1 MPAAREKEVE
11 RDRIRP
17 QRCRR
22 DYAASECAMPSAH
35 RVEGR
40 ADRAHLALARLVGL
54 LLRGGRG
61 RGFGGRLG
69 SGAGNGV
76 RGRAAGVGLDRFAL
90 CVEARLR
97 QLLGP
102 LLGDDDIAALH
113 GLVGTLS
120 LALTQRVG
128 PGLAGRTA
136 LAGGIVLLAVAERVG
151 QFGIGSAA
159 GRDRACDVLA
169 GIAMAVEGDL
179 GGRAEAPAQLFVV
192 GELARDGR
200 IGDREV
206 IAVAGSHAQRSV
218 GAGERRIGR
227 LRDTAPAEQ
236 VLEEA
241 ARSAVGI
248 LAILR
253 AAIVLSKGHQDAAAL
268 SLAFAAVALQ
278 PLDLGQVAVEV
289 RPHLLDLVV
298 ERTALRRLAAEQR
311 EKAAALAAQA
321 LRLLT
326 ETVEL
331 GLLLRRGVLVALDL
345 VRPGGIDPDATIE
358 GGELAFEPQAGLAA
372 SGILPGIL
380 GCGRRHAQN
389 EDGQSDAQSA
399 QRIRD
404 ACHSHKLEPDPQLT
418 LDDGSGGMVTKVWKP
433 WLVPAPRDGFS
444 RPRRRDAAPVH
455 QRAALRAMMASPLSS
470 AAQPEAEFNPSARD
484 RTLTFQL
491 MVTYEL

>member
-1 MPAAREKEVE
+1 MCPVAASPRRPADEVAHDVLPSCFVWRQPSPPCTGLSRAHVAANARRAAAVMPAAREKEVE
-11 RDRIRP
+11 RGRIRP

-22 DYAASECAMPSAH
+22 DYAASECAMPSAY

-61 RGFGGRLG
+61 RGFGGGLG

-76 RGRAAGVGLDRFAL
+76 RGGAAGVGLDRFAL
-90 CVEARLR
+90 RVEARLR

-113 GLVGTLS
+113 GLVGTLP
-120 LALTQRVG
+120 LALAQRVG
-128 PGLAGRTA
+128 PGLAGCTA
-136 LAGGIVLLAVAERVG
+136 LTGGIVLLAVAERVG
-151 QFGIGSAA
+151 QFGVGSAA
-159 GRDRACDVLA
+159 GRHRACDVLT

-179 GGRAEAPAQLFVV
+179 GGRAQAPAQLLVV

-206 IAVAGSHAQRSV
+206 ISVAGSHAQRSV
-218 GAGERRIGR
+218 GAGERCVGR
-227 LRDTAPAEQ
+227 LRDAAAAEQ

-253 AAIVLSKGHQDAAAL
+253 AAIVLPEGHQDAAAL
-268 SLAFAAVALQ
+268 SLALAAVALQ
-278 PLDLGQVAVEV
+278 PLDLGQGAVEV

-311 EKAAALAAQA
+311 EKAGALATQA
-321 LRLLT
+321 LRLLA

-331 GLLLRRGVLVALDL
+331 GLLLCRGVLVALDL

-372 SGILPGIL
+372 SGIL

-399 QRIRD
+399 QRIR
-404 ACHSHKLEPDPQLT
+404 
-418 LDDGSGGMVTKVWKP
+418 
-433 WLVPAPRDGFS
+433 
-444 RPRRRDAAPVH
+444 
-455 QRAALRAMMASPLSS
+455 
-470 AAQPEAEFNPSARD
+470 
-484 RTLTFQL
+484 
-491 MVTYEL
+491 

>member
-1 MPAAREKEVE
+1 MRVVAASPRRSADEVAHDVLPSCFVWRQPSPPCTGLSRAHVAANARRATAVMPAAGEKKVE
-11 RDRIRP
+11 RGPDQAASP
-17 QRCRR
+17 R
-22 DYAASECAMPSAH
+22 DYAASEGAMPSAY

-61 RGFGGRLG
+61 FGSGRG

-90 CVEARLR
+90 RIEARLR

-128 PGLAGRTA
+128 PGLAGCTA
-136 LAGGIVLLAVAERVG
+136 LTGGIVLLAVAERVG
-151 QFGIGSAA
+151 QFGVGSAA
-159 GRDRACDVLA
+159 GRHRACDVLT

-179 GGRAEAPAQLFVV
+179 GGRAQAPAQLLVV

-206 IAVAGSHAQRSV
+206 ISVAGSHAQRSV
-218 GAGERRIGR
+218 GAGERCVGR
-227 LRDTAPAEQ
+227 LRDAAAAEQ

-253 AAIVLSKGHQDAAAL
+253 AAIVLPEGHQDAAAL
-268 SLAFAAVALQ
+268 SLALAAVALQ
-278 PLDLGQVAVEV
+278 PLDFGQGAVEV
-289 RPHLLDLVV
+289 SPHLLDLIV

-311 EKAAALAAQA
+311 EKAGALATQA
-321 LRLLT
+321 LRLLA

-331 GLLLRRGVLVALDL
+331 GLLLCRGVLVALDL

-372 SGILPGIL
+372 SGIL

-399 QRIRD
+399 QRIR
-404 ACHSHKLEPDPQLT
+404 
-418 LDDGSGGMVTKVWKP
+418 
-433 WLVPAPRDGFS
+433 
-444 RPRRRDAAPVH
+444 
-455 QRAALRAMMASPLSS
+455 
-470 AAQPEAEFNPSARD
+470 
-484 RTLTFQL
+484 
-491 MVTYEL
+491 